1 MWLVLQ
7 ETGSL
12 DCFAV
17 CDLAA
22 SVGRSCSIVWGCT
35 APPTPLSLPPSPHEW
50 WPLPDVVGA
59 EHALLFKTLNQCP
72 RVSRQWDS
80 LLRRR
85 GGVCPVLSSP
95 FS

>member
-1 MWLVLQ
+1 MLIAEAVLEGGDVWLVLQ

-35 APPTPLSLPPSPHEW
+35 APPFPSHSRPPHRSGGPFLMWWGQSTLSCL
-50 WPLPDVVGA
+50 
-59 EHALLFKTLNQCP
+59 KY
-72 RVSRQWDS
+72 
-80 LLRRR
+80 
-85 GGVCPVLSSP
+85 
-95 FS
+95 